1 MYLNIKIEA
10 KGFCY
15 GLNKYCESTLYFNME
30 PFEFEK
36 LIGEAL
42 YQVERQGYG
51 FKTNEV
57 YSDVVTNY
65 RLRGSFRNNYCKI
78 YSSDVLNI
86 WIKSL

>member
-1 MYLNIKIEA
+1 MCLNIKIEA

-15 GLNKYCESTLYFNME
+15 GLNRYCESALFFNVDSHD
-30 PFEFEK
+30 FEQ

-42 YQVERQGYG
+42 YQVECQGYG

-57 YSDVVTNY
+57 YSDVIIGY
-65 RLRGSFRNNYCKI
+65 KLRDYFGSNYCKI

-86 WIKSL
+86 CVKLA